1 MALVSG
7 RGPDEE
13 FCWSNSDGFAEPGA
27 AFLEIRQVAML
38 TNRQAGM
45 PHLQQAR
52 VYKKVSRP
60 NTNPVGAARLTGF
73 EKAP

>member
-1 MALVSG
+1 VALVSG

-13 FCWSNSDGFAEPGA
+13 LRWSDSDGFAEPGA
-27 AFLEIRQVAML
+27 VFLEIRQVAML
-38 TNRQAGM
+38 TNRPAGM

-60 NTNPVGAARLTGF
+60 NTNPVRAARLNGF

>member
-7 RGPDEE
+7 REPDEE

-27 AFLEIRQVAML
+27 AFLEIRQMTML
-38 TNRQAGM
+38 TNRPARM

-52 VYKKVSRP
+52 VYKEVSRP
-60 NTNPVGAARLTGF
+60 NTNPVGAARLNGF